1 MTPGERGLMTILGG
15 RNTLGP
21 EGEKLL
27 RALGFSLLV
36 ERESSACKKLL
47 ETVLPQVVIIELS
60 TDCLNRLELLKS
72 AREKVGH
79 LPCIVLVHESSEE
92 LAVAALR
99 AGANEYLKTPLRME
113 ELAAA
118 LQRFAPPAVEP
129 GAGLMVGSHNSTR
142 AVKRY
147 LDRVAATDSTVL
159 ITGET
164 GTGKELAASY
174 IHCHSDR
181 SKKAFVS
188 VNCAALPDTLLESE
202 LFGYERG
209 AFTGATTVRDG
220 KWKAAAG
227 GTLFLDEIGELS
239 LSAQA
244 KILRVLDNG
253 EVWRLGGLKSQQV
266 NVRVVAATNQEIE
279 KLVDERK
286 FRADLYF
293 RLNVARLHLPPLRE
307 RRSDIPLLINHYVS
321 QMNRKFRRKV
331 AGFDSEAMNKLSRY
345 DWPGNVRELKNVVE
359 AAFVELAED
368 CFDLAQFPKWIRE
381 RLAAVPQ
388 MPVEEREQ
396 LLGILAKT
404 HWNVSKAASQLH
416 LSRMTLY
423 RKMAKYQIARSHS

>member
-1 MTPGERGLMTILGG
+1 MTPGASGLMTILGG
-15 RNTLGP
+15 RNALGP
-21 EGEKLL
+21 ESEKHL

-36 ERESSACKKLL
+36 ERDSPAFEKLL
-47 ETVLPQVVIIELS
+47 ETAVPRVVIIELS
-60 TDCLNRLELLKS
+60 SDCLNRLELLKT
-72 AREKVGH
+72 AREK
-79 LPCIVLVHESSEE
+79 LRQFPCIVIVHEGSEE

-99 AGANEYLKTPLRME
+99 AGANEYLKTPLQME
-113 ELAAA
+113 ELNAA
-118 LQRFAPPAVEP
+118 LQRLAPPPSEP
-129 GAGLMVGSHNSTR
+129 DADAMVGSHNSTR

-147 LDRVAATDSTVL
+147 LARAAATDSTVL

-174 IHCHSDR
+174 IHSHSHR
-181 SKKAFVS
+181 RKKPFVS

-209 AFTGATTVRDG
+209 AFTGANTVRDG
-220 KWKAAAG
+220 KWKAANG
-227 GTLFLDEIGELS
+227 GTLFLDEVGEMS
-239 LSAQA
+239 PSAQA

-253 EVWRLGGLKSQQV
+253 EVWRLGGLKGQQV

-293 RLNVARLHLPPLRE
+293 RLNVARVHLPPLRE
-307 RRSDIPLLINHYVS
+307 RRSDIPLLLNHYVS
-321 QMNRKFRRKV
+321 QMNRKFRRNV
-331 AGFDSEAMNKLSRY
+331 VGFDSEAMNKLSRY

-381 RLAAVPQ
+381 RLAAVRQ
-388 MPVEEREQ
+388 MPVQEREQ
-396 LLGILAKT
+396 LLGMLAQT

-423 RKMAKYQIARSHS
+423 RKMAKYQIARTHS